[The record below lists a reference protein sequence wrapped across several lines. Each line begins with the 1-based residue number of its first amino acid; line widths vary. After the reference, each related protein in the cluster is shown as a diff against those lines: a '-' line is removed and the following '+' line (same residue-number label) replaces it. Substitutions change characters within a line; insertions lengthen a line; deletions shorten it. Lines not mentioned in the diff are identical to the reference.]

1 MPNSLTTGVSGL
13 LAHQRQLDMVANNLA
28 NLNTTAYKTQRIVFS
43 DLLYESLAPATNGN
57 GVAIGGTNPIEV
69 GSGVRTAQIGRN
81 FGQGSFNSTGQPLD
95 FALQGDGFFVVSDS
109 NTNYFTRAGSF
120 SLDDGGY
127 LIDPAT
133 GYPVMRFG
141 PTGENNLEGPSFQKA
156 GDDRIQIPLG
166 ETILGSP
173 TSFVELS
180 GTLNADSLGPAQ
192 QVLTSANNFLTGGGV
207 AVNNATLL
215 NDLDTNTSA
224 YAPGDQLVVSGNN
237 ADGTTFSINLAVDNT
252 STLGDVVTSINGAI
266 SGAVASLDAEGNL
279 VLTSDDSGPSTVSLS
294 ILDDAGNTG
303 GTDFISHTLVATTV
317 GRNGDVLS
325 GQTEIND
332 VRGGLHNLGYEFQ
345 KAGPNEWN
353 LQFTL
358 PDSDGTVV
366 DGLIENIEFSDDG
379 TLLSIGGVP
388 NPTKNITL
396 NFDGILEDQSFDVK
410 IDELFQISAPFS
422 MSINQDGIE
431 PGKLVNVMVNS
442 DGLLQGVSSSGQ
454 IFELAQMAIAL
465 FRNPQGLSASGNS
478 YFEATLNSGTVD
490 LGAAGAAGRG
500 TVRAGQ
506 LEGSN
511 VDVAY
516 EFTQL
521 IVAQRGFSANA
532 RSITV
537 ADEILEEL
545 TNIIR

>member
-1 MPNSLTTGVSGL
+1 MPNSLNTGVSGL

-57 GVAIGGTNPIEV
+57 GVSIGGTNPIEV

-109 NTNYFTRAGSF
+109 NTNYYTRAGSF
-120 SLDDGGY
+120 SLDDGGF
-127 LIDPAT
+127 LIDPST

-141 PTGENNLEGPSFQKA
+141 PTGENNLEGPSFQQT
-156 GDDRIQIPLG
+156 GDNRVRIPLG

-173 TSFVELS
+173 TSLVQLS

-192 QVLTSANNFLTGGGV
+192 QVLTSANGFLAGGV
-207 AVNNATLL
+207 AATNATLL
-215 NDLDTNTSA
+215 NDLDTNSTP
-224 YAPGDQLVVSGNN
+224 YAPGDQLVISGNN
-237 ADGTTFSINLAVDNT
+237 ADGSAFSVNLPVDNT
-252 STLGDVVTSINGAI
+252 STIDDIVNSINGAI

-279 VLTSDDSGPSTVSLS
+279 VLTSDESGPSTVTLS

-303 GTDFISHTLVATTV
+303 ATDFITHTLVATTV
-317 GRNGDVLS
+317 GRDGDLLS

-332 VRGGLHNLGYEFQ
+332 VRGGIHNLGYEFQ

-358 PDSDGTVV
+358 PDGNGTVV
-366 DGLIENIEFSDDG
+366 AGLIENIEFSDDG

-388 NPTKNITL
+388 SATSNVTI
-396 NFDGILEDQSFDVK
+396 NFDGILEDQSFDVQ
-410 IDELFQISAPFS
+410 INDLFQISAPFS
-422 MSINQDGIE
+422 MSIDQNGVE

-454 IFELAQMAIAL
+454 IFDLAQMAIAL
-465 FRNPQGLSASGNS
+465 FRNPQGLSASGNN

-490 LGAAGAAGRG
+490 LGAAGAGGRG